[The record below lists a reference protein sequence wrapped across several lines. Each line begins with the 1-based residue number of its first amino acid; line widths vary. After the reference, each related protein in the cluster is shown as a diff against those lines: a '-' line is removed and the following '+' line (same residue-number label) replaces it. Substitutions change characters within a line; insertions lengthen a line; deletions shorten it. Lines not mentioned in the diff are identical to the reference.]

1 MNNIQQYYNKTKSNE
16 PKKNV
21 KYIIEAVKPK
31 PGKAID
37 LGCGA
42 GNETVYLIKNNW
54 NVTAIDRE
62 NVKERI
68 EKRLTEE
75 EQKRFKFQNQKFEE
89 LNLEENNLTI
99 ANYSLPFCNKNKFNE
114 MWEKIADSIMP
125 GGYFVG
131 NFFGLNDE
139 WVNTK
144 TEATFLS
151 KEQVLKLFERFEVIK
166 FKEIE
171 NDSLTGAGKMKHW
184 HLFHVIARKI

>member
-75 EQKRFKFQNQKFEE
+75 EQKRFDLKG
-89 LNLEENNLTI
+89 LRMTT
-99 ANYSLPFCNKNKFNE
+99 NKISDKMNRNKEIKNH
-114 MWEKIADSIMP
+114 MK
-125 GGYFVG
+125 
-131 NFFGLNDE
+131 N
-139 WVNTK
+139 
-144 TEATFLS
+144 
-151 KEQVLKLFERFEVIK
+151 LKLI
-166 FKEIE
+166 I
-171 NDSLTGAGKMKHW
+171 
-184 HLFHVIARKI
+184 